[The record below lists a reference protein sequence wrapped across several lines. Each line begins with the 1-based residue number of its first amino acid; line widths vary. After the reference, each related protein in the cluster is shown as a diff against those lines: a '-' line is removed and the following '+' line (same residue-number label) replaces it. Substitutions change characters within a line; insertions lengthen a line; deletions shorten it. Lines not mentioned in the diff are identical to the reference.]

1 MGVGRDSGG
10 CFFDGLMD
18 LMEFAAKYERLGRLG
33 FDDWQIVSEVASAVS
48 KMLREGRVRG
58 CPNTE
63 DIIVNIVVRTLDDL
77 GIDRYSIMR
86 GYLQGTTEDVK
97 RILRRIFPNVEQI
110 IRPPPHV
117 VRAQPRVVSRGSEIP
132 TYVVPS
138 NYGYGGGKGRPRR
151 RRRGRAIAG
160 FIIGLVLLL
169 IVIGAA
175 WSLRHPPQTQQTSAT
190 TSSVSTQPNS
200 AVTYTQSTIDP
211 TWVSQFIGIVNQY
224 RQSSGAPP
232 LQYCQWLSNFAYVR
246 FETMIQNPAISHYGF
261 DQDFSEYLSQYQ
273 SFLIT
278 GEEALYPSGYTP
290 SEYVQNL
297 QSQAPLHW
305 EELMNGNYTYYGY
318 YIGHWL
324 AYVIVGSC
332 PVTEIPGPNIDIPQ
346 YFQSYGCSVEL
357 ENTTWLVIELS
368 NWCSGPVT
376 IPVSVINEGLSPQY
390 YVYLPI
396 QYNLPTSDE
405 YVELGVDLSST
416 SPVRLF
422 VFTPDQFNYFK
433 GLYEQEVW
441 SFTGPAYYYGG
452 ESTTFNTVIMLS
464 TSQLASGGYYLV
476 ISNVLP
482 SAQYAYIVGNVT
494 ITYTPATPNIP
505 APGTLVVTGSQTQS
519 PYIQLPNI
527 TIPPPPKI
535 NITIPTINIT
545 INTQQNT

>member
-1 MGVGRDSGG
+1 MV
-10 CFFDGLMD
+10 
-18 LMEFAAKYERLGRLG
+18 
-33 FDDWQIVSEVASAVS
+33 
-48 KMLREGRVRG
+48 
-58 CPNTE
+58 
-63 DIIVNIVVRTLDDL
+63 
-77 GIDRYSIMR
+77 
-86 GYLQGTTEDVK
+86 
-97 RILRRIFPNVEQI
+97 
-110 IRPPPHV
+110 
-117 VRAQPRVVSRGSEIP
+117 
-132 TYVVPS
+132 
-138 NYGYGGGKGRPRR
+138 GGKGRPRR
-151 RRRGRAIAG
+151 RKRGKAIAG

-169 IVIGAA
+169 MVIGAA
-175 WSLRHPPQTQQTSAT
+175 WFPKAPTTDSKQISAT

-200 AVTYTQSTIDP
+200 ALTYTQSTIDP
-211 TWVSQFIGIVNQY
+211 AWVSQFIGIVNQY

-232 LQYCQWLSNFAYVR
+232 LQYCQWLSIFAYVR
-246 FETMIQNPAISHYGF
+246 LETMIQNPAISHYGF
-261 DQDFSEYLSQYQ
+261 NQDLGEYLSQYQ
-273 SFLIT
+273 SFLMV
-278 GEEALYPSGYTP
+278 GEEVLYPSGYTP
-290 SEYVQNL
+290 SEYVQKL

-305 EELMNGNYTYYGY
+305 EELIDGNYTYYGY
-318 YIGHWL
+318 YIGHRL

-346 YFQSYGCSVEL
+346 YLQSYRCSVEL

-422 VFTPDQFNYFK
+422 VFTPDQFNYFRS
-433 GLYEQEVW
+433 LYRQEVW
-441 SFTGPAYYYGG
+441 SFMGPAYYYSG

-464 TSQLASGGYYLV
+464 TAQLTSGGYYLV

-494 ITYTPATPNIP
+494 ITYTPATPNILAHTSYYRVTDSITVHP
-505 APGTLVVTGSQTQS
+505 ATKHNNTTAN
-519 PYIQLPNI
+519 PNQHNAA
-527 TIPPPPKI
+527 THKHNHAQI

-545 INTQQNT
+545 VNTQQNT